1 MTGTRLT
8 TRVVRYGQSR
18 ASEAVAPACTRQGKR
33 PGRLE
38 GGGRRWISRAPPRFG
53 AGLGHKMRRWKAMI
67 VIWQL
72 VSVIM
77 TASFWEVCCLACSRA
92 SAGFFWAVGAELEY
106 AYAPRT
112 CTIGCLG
119 HRRPECWERVP
130 VDAQIDATDVLT
142 FFSVA

>member
-1 MTGTRLT
+1 MVS
-8 TRVVRYGQSR
+8 RVPLRQSR
-18 ASEAVAPACTRQGKR
+18 QLVHARANALAASRGAV
-33 PGRLE
+33 
-38 GGGRRWISRAPPRFG
+38 GGGYHVPRHDSEQVW
-53 AGLGHKMRRWKAMI
+53 GHKMRRWKAMI

-92 SAGFFWAVGAELEY
+92 SVGFFWAVGAELEY